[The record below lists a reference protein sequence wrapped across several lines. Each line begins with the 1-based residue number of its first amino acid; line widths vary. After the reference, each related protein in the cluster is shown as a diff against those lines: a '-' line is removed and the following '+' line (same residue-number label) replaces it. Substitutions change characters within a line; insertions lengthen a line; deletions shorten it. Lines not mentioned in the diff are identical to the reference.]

1 MQLKVAGWPAGKC
14 LNTLTAGQQK
24 NRMKMLLYN
33 NACEW
38 NKNMLSAKS
47 VRVFLVI
54 CLLVIFFTPVNGWS
68 AQSYD
73 ANTISMFTMNSATA
87 LRRIRN
93 GHFSIMYRGFGS
105 RKAGEIDRDE
115 LLGFRFMLDLT
126 HQSRGLR
133 TLIEKNETAGMSPD
147 QAFEKAR
154 LEQSK
159 VLQQIFSTLD
169 STSELYENRRG
180 KSFEAVKAGVPDPET
195 HFLFCSPRIGVAR
208 MYGPIVMVIQETRPR
223 GMDLNGIARDARY
236 YSLSRFLKN
245 IGDLDFRMILAD
257 YVADRDEYV
266 IPSYIRP
273 MDVSGLIVHS
283 NSPVVIGNRVAIPPP
298 AIRRVYRKHRRKGA
312 MVIDVV
318 DGKDR
323 LIARLTAAP
332 SAADIEAGTPRSP
345 EKLPDYIQKAWD
357 SYVKTLRRKR

>member
-1 MQLKVAGWPAGKC
+1 MS
-14 LNTLTAGQQK
+14 
-24 NRMKMLLYN
+24 
-33 NACEW
+33 
-38 NKNMLSAKS
+38 SAKS
-47 VRVFLVI
+47 VWSYLIF
-54 CLLVIFFTPVNGWS
+54 CLLLVAFNPAADLM

-87 LRRIRN
+87 LRRIKN

-133 TLIEKNETAGMSPD
+133 TLIEKHEKASMSPE

-154 LEQSK
+154 LEQTK
-159 VLQQIFSTLD
+159 ILQRIFTSVD
-169 STSELYENRRG
+169 STNELYENRRG
-180 KSFEAVKAGVPDPET
+180 KSFEAVKAGFPDPET
-195 HFLFCSPRIGVAR
+195 HFLFCSARIGVAR

-236 YSLSRFLKN
+236 YNLSRFLKN

-273 MDVSGLIVHS
+273 MDVSGMIVH
-283 NSPVVIGNRVAIPPP
+283 NTSPVVIGNRVAIPPP
-298 AIRRVYRKHRRKGA
+298 AVRRVYRKYRRMGA
-312 MVIDVV
+312 MTIDVL
-318 DGKDR
+318 DGKDQ
-323 LIARLTAAP
+323 LIARLTPAL
-332 SAADIEAGTPRSP
+332 SAAGIEADTPRSP
-345 EKLPDYIQKAWD
+345 ESLPDYIQKTWD
-357 SYVKTLRRKR
+357 SYIKTLRSKR